1 MNGWTPDDVRSLSL
15 DDYEVLIEE
24 MKKEAERSKRKG

>member
-1 MNGWTPDDVRSLSL
+1 MNWTLDDVRSLSL

-24 MKKEAERSKRKG
+24 MNKATKK